1 MEGLGAQV
9 TAIFDLLTGDLGKYL
24 AGAIVAALTALGIY
38 AKGRRDSTAKR
49 DAKDARAYK
58 TTTERMQDAEA
69 AFGDDPA
76 ILRSRMRDRN
86 PNQR

>member
-1 MEGLGAQV
+1 MSILDLITGGIGPYLMAGLAALGAL
-9 TAIFDLLTGDLGKYL
+9 F
-24 AGAIVAALTALGIY
+24 GAY
-38 AKGRRDSTAKR
+38 FKGRRDTNANR
-49 DAKDARAYK
+49 DAKDAKAYK